1 LEIGG
6 RESEVGK
13 QHRRKHVAFLTLLPW
28 VCLYLQRM
36 REDEEL
42 ANGEDNDMPPTKDIT
57 KYFQILLRI

>member
-1 LEIGG
+1 
-6 RESEVGK
+6 
-13 QHRRKHVAFLTLLPW
+13 
-28 VCLYLQRM
+28 M